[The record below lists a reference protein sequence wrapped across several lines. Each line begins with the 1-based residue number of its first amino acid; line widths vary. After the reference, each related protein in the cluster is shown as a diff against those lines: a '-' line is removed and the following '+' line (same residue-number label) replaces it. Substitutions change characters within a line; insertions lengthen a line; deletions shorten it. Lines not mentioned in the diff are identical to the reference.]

1 MIVILGGGPAGRLAS
16 IRLAAAGKEVTL
28 IEKGGIGGQCLHYG
42 CMPVCAMND
51 VARHVETART
61 LHNLGIVDAV
71 PGVNFPQML
80 SEMRKVQATITAV
93 LDKETRDAGVTILY
107 GREGRFDGK
116 RIAIGEDTLEA
127 DAIILSTGSRPAIP
141 AVPGITGPGVYTPH
155 TLRTMT
161 RLPEHLAIIG
171 GGIMAAEFAYI
182 FSRFGSKV
190 TVLSRSGFLK
200 NLDEILK
207 KRAVRELSG
216 VTIREG
222 TEIRSIT
229 GEPGSFRLDLK
240 TPGDPGTLECDAVL
254 IAAGLTPNSE
264 GLSGVAK
271 RPNGEVIVDEF
282 MRTNIPCVYA
292 CGDLTGP
299 PFMTPVARQQGIVA
313 ADNILGLHRKMD
325 SRFLPQSLNLGYEL
339 AFCSDN
345 SPTAKSLVVP
355 GVAGPGTFWEVPASN
370 TGVAKIMVEADG
382 SLSGMCTAS
391 PGGGLIAGYMALLM
405 KHHFSVHDFADFIEV
420 HPSNDAVYG
429 LAKYASGILKK
440 RDTSRPPG

>member
-1 MIVILGGGPAGRLAS
+1 VIVILGGGPAGRLAS
-16 IRLAAAGKEVTL
+16 IRLAGAGRDVTL
-28 IEKGGIGGQCLHYG
+28 VEKGGIGGQCLHYG

-61 LHNLGIVDAV
+61 LHGLGVLREV
-71 PGVNFPQML
+71 PGVNFPVLL
-80 SEMRKVQATITAV
+80 SEMQKVQATITAV

-116 RIAIGEDTLEA
+116 QVIVGSDGLEA
-127 DAIILSTGSRPAIP
+127 DAVILSTGSRPAIP
-141 AVPGITGPGVYTPH
+141 SVPGIDSPGIYTPH
-155 TLRTMT
+155 TIRTMQE
-161 RLPEHLAIIG
+161 LPERLAIIG

-182 FSRFGSKV
+182 FSRLGSSV
-190 TVLSRSGFLK
+190 VLISRSAFLK
-200 NLDEILK
+200 NLDGQLRR
-207 KRAVRELSG
+207 RAVRELSG

-229 GEPGSFRLDLK
+229 GEPGSLQLDLK
-240 TPGDPGTLECDAVL
+240 TSGDSGIIECDAVL

-264 GLSGVAK
+264 GLDGVAK
-271 RPNGEVIVDEF
+271 RPNGEVIVDDF

-325 SRFLPQSLNLGYEL
+325 YTFLPQSLNLGYEL

-345 SPTAKSLVVP
+345 SPTAKPLVVP

-382 SLSGMCTAS
+382 SISGMCTAS

-405 KHHFSVHDFADFIEV
+405 RHHFSVHDFTDFIEV
-420 HPSNDAVYG
+420 HPSTDAVYG
-429 LAKYASGILKK
+429 LAKYASGLLRK
-440 RDTSRPPG
+440 RDTSRPQK

>member
-16 IRLAAAGKEVTL
+16 IRLAGAGKDVTL
-28 IEKGGIGGQCLHYG
+28 IERGGIGGQCLHYG

-61 LHNLGIVDAV
+61 LHGLGIVDTV
-71 PGVNFPQML
+71 PEVNFPQLL
-80 SEMRKVQATITAV
+80 SEMQKVQATITAV
-93 LDKETRDAGVTILY
+93 LDKETREAGVTILY
-107 GREGRFDGK
+107 GNEGRFDGK
-116 RIAIGEDTLEA
+116 QVVIGDDPLKA
-127 DAIILSTGSRPAIP
+127 DAVILATGSRPSIP
-141 AVPGITGPGVYTPH
+141 PLPGITGPGIYTPH
-155 TLRTMT
+155 TLRTMAN
-161 RLPEHLAIIG
+161 LPEHLAIIG

-182 FSRFGSKV
+182 FSRFRSKV

-200 NLDEILK
+200 NLDETLK

-216 VTIREG
+216 VTIREA
-222 TEIRSIT
+222 TEIGSLI
-229 GEPGSFRLDLK
+229 GEPGRFRIDLK
-240 TPGDPGTLECDAVL
+240 TAGETGTLECDAVL

-264 GLSGVAK
+264 GLMGVAK

-313 ADNILGLHRKMD
+313 ADNILGLHRTMD
-325 SRFLPQSLNLGYEL
+325 YRFLPQSLNLGYEL
-339 AFCSDN
+339 AFCSDE

-370 TGVAKIMVEADG
+370 TGVATIMVEADG
-382 SLSGMCTAS
+382 SLSGICTAS

-405 KHHFSVHDFADFIEV
+405 KHHFSVHDFSDFIEV
-420 HPSNDAVYG
+420 HPSSDAVYG

-440 RDTSRPPG
+440 RNGHRQP